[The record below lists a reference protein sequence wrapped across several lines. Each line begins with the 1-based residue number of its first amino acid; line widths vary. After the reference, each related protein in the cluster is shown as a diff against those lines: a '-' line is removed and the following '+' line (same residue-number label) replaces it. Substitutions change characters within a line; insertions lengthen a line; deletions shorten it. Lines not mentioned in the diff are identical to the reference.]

1 MLKKVLVIGA
11 GTMGQGI
18 AQWMVQQ
25 GLEVELADVV
35 FDLPAKGVEKINES
49 WKRLVEK
56 GKFTADEVLNWSTKL
71 KSATLETFST
81 DPDLVIEAI
90 VEDLQAKKALF
101 NDADKMIDEKAIFA
115 SNTSSLS
122 INDLCSDLPMAR
134 KRKFL
139 GLHFFNPVP
148 IMKLVEIIQSKDTDQ
163 EVIDNLK
170 TWFEERGKVPALCQD
185 SPGFIV
191 NRVARNFYGEPFRIV
206 GDFNRAKINATDAI
220 LREVG
225 GFKMGPFELL
235 DLIGIDVN
243 LSVTKSVWEA
253 FKKAPRFA
261 PHKLQEGMVNLG
273 LLGKKTGE
281 GYYNY
286 EK

>member
-1 MLKKVLVIGA
+1 MLNKVLVVGA

-18 AQWMVQQ
+18 AQWMAQQ
-25 GLEVELADVV
+25 GIEVELADIR
-35 FDLPAKGVEKINES
+35 LEAISKGVESINKS

-56 GKFTADEVLNWSTKL
+56 GKFTADEVLSWSANL
-71 KSATLETFST
+71 KGVDLETFSPN
-81 DPDLVIEAI
+81 PDLFIEAI
-90 VEDLQAKKALF
+90 AEDLDIKKGMF
-101 NDADKMIDEKAIFA
+101 KDADQMMNEKTIFA

-122 INDLCSDLPMAR
+122 INKLCEDLSTAR
-134 KRKFL
+134 KRRFV

-148 IMKLVEIIQSKDTDQ
+148 IMKLVEIIQGNNTDQ
-163 EVIDNLK
+163 EIIDNLK
-170 TWFEERGKVPALCQD
+170 SWFEERGKVPALCQD

-191 NRVARNFYGEPFRIV
+191 NRMARNFYGEPLRIV
-206 GDFNRAKINATDAI
+206 QDFNRKKITSTDTI

-243 LSVTKSVWEA
+243 LSVTRSVWEA

>member
-1 MLKKVLVIGA
+1 MLKKVLVFGA

-18 AQWMVQQ
+18 AQWMAQQ
-25 GLEVELADVV
+25 GLEVEIG
-35 FDLPAKGVEKINES
+35 DLYEETSKKAVKKINES
-49 WKRLVEK
+49 WKKLVEK
-56 GKFTADEVLNWSTKL
+56 GKFSSDEVLAWSKNINA
-71 KSATLETFST
+71 KGHDTFST
-81 DPDLVIEAI
+81 DPDLFIEAI
-90 VEDLQAKKALF
+90 IEDLETKKRWFL
-101 NDADKMIDEKAIFA
+101 DADKMLDKKTIFA

-122 INDLCSDLPMAR
+122 INEIGKDLSTAR

-148 IMKLVEIIQSKDTDQ
+148 IMKLVEIVQGTTTDQ
-163 EVIDNLK
+163 EVIDTLK
-170 TWFEERGKVPALCQD
+170 GWFEERGKIPALCQD

-191 NRVARNFYGEPFRIV
+191 NRVARNYYGEPLRIV
-206 GDFNRAKINATDAI
+206 EDFNREKIESIDTI

-253 FKKAPRFA
+253 FEKAPRFA

>member
-1 MLKKVLVIGA
+1 MLNKVLVIGA

-18 AQWMVQQ
+18 AQWMAQQ
-25 GLEVELADVV
+25 GVETELADIH
-35 FDLPAKGVEKINES
+35 LPAVNMGIEKINES
-49 WKRLVEK
+49 WKGLVKK
-56 GKFTADEVLNWSTKL
+56 GKFSADEVLNFSANL
-71 KSATLETFST
+71 KGVDLSSFSN
-81 DPDLVIEAI
+81 DPDLAIEAVIE
-90 VEDLQAKKALF
+90 DLEIKKRLF
-101 NDADKMIDEKAIFA
+101 SDAHSMMSEKTIMA

-122 INDLCSDLPMAR
+122 INELSSDLPMAR
-134 KRKFL
+134 KRQFL

-148 IMKLVEIIQSKDTDQ
+148 IMKLVEVVQGTDTDQ
-163 EVIDNLK
+163 EVIDNLTK
-170 TWFEERGKVPALCQD
+170 WFEERGKVVALCQD

-191 NRVARNFYGEPFRIV
+191 NRVARNYYGEPLRIV
-206 GDFNRAKINATDAI
+206 EDFNRSKIISTDKI

-235 DLIGIDVN
+235 DLIGIDIN
-243 LSVTKSVWEA
+243 LSVTRSVWEA
-253 FKKAPRFA
+253 FGKEPRFA

>member
-122 INDLCSDLPMAR
+122 INDLCSDLPVAR

>member
-1 MLKKVLVIGA
+1 MLKKVLVFGA

-18 AQWMVQQ
+18 AQWMAQQ
-25 GLEVELADVV
+25 GLEVEIS
-35 FDLPAKGVEKINES
+35 DLHNEVSQKAVEKINDS
-49 WKRLVEK
+49 WKKLVEK
-56 GKFTADEVLNWSTKL
+56 GKFSANEVLTWSKNL
-71 KSATLETFST
+71 KWVDSDRASK
-81 DPDLVIEAI
+81 DPELLIEAI
-90 VEDLQAKKALF
+90 VEDLKVKQEWFKFVDSLL
-101 NDADKMIDEKAIFA
+101 DEKTIFA

-122 INDLCSDLPMAR
+122 INEIAKNLPAAR

-148 IMKLVEIIQSKDTDQ
+148 IMKLVEIVQGTTTDQ

-170 TWFEERGKVPALCQD
+170 GWFEERGKVPALCQD

-191 NRVARNFYGEPFRIV
+191 NRVARNYYGEPLRIV
-206 GDFNRAKINATDAI
+206 QDFNRDKIISTDTI

-235 DLIGIDVN
+235 DLIGIDIN

-253 FKKAPRFA
+253 FEKAPRFA